1 MRAIAGILLL
11 MGTIGFLPNQAGRGA
26 APVPTYGYQVVRSY
40 PHDRAAFTQGLI
52 VRDGVFYEG
61 TGLNGQSGIRKVKLE
76 TGEVLQLQP
85 LGAEYFGEGITDW
98 KGRIVQLTWQSE
110 VGFVYDMKTFEPVTR
125 WTYTGEGWG
134 LTHDGTR
141 LVMSD
146 GSSQLRFI
154 DPATFKET
162 GRITVR
168 DGGTPVERLN
178 ELEYVKG
185 EIFANVWQTNRI
197 ARISPKD
204 GRVTGWIDL
213 AGLLSPAERGGVD
226 VLNGIAYDAAG
237 DRLFVTGKLWPRVF
251 EIKLTRK

>member
-1 MRAIAGILLL
+1 MLAMA
-11 MGTIGFLPNQAGRGA
+11 IGFTQGGGRGNA
-26 APVPTYGYQVVRSY
+26 PTYGYQVVRSY
-40 PHDRAAFTQGLI
+40 PHDRGAFTQGLI

-61 TGLNGQSGIRKVKLE
+61 TGLNGRSSIRRVKLE
-76 TGEVLQLQP
+76 TGEVLQMKALSQ
-85 LGAEYFGEGITDW
+85 EYFGEGITEW
-98 KGRIVQLTWQSE
+98 NGQIVQLTWQSE
-110 VGFVYDMKTFEPVTR
+110 VGFVYDMKTFAPVKR
-125 WTYTGEGWG
+125 WTYSGEGWG
-134 LTHDGTR
+134 LTHDDKR
-141 LVMSD
+141 LIMSD
-146 GSSQLRFI
+146 GSSQLRFL

-168 DGGTPVERLN
+168 DANGPVERLN

-185 EIFANVWQTNRI
+185 EIFANVWQTDRI

-213 AGLLSPAERGGVD
+213 SGLLSPAERGGVD

-251 EIKLTRK
+251 EIRLVKR